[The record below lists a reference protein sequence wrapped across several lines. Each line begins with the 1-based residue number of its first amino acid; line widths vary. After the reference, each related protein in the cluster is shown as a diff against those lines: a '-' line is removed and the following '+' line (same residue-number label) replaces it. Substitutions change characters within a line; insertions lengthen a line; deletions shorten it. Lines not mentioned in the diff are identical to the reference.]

1 MFIEN
6 ALSFCF
12 VAFSSRE
19 LESTSLEKAL
29 EHDNKKWIPVF
40 VKNRSKTKI

>member
-1 MFIEN
+1 MLIEN

-19 LESTSLEKAL
+19 PESTSLEKAL
-29 EHDNKKWIPVF
+29 EAVL
-40 VKNRSKTKI
+40 